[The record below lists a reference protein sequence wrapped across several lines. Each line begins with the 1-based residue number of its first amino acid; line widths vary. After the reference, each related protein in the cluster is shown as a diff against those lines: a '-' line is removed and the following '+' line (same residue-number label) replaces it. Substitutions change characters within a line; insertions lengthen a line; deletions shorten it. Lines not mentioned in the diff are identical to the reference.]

1 MNRKDYQD
9 MYNGNVNVNLLV
21 ENVTQIQSWIMV
33 NVNVSAKN
41 TRYLTM
47 IKFVILL
54 HVVDK
59 MCDEII
65 DAEESKTIL
74 KSMIVKTESS

>member
-9 MYNGNVNVNLLV
+9 MYHGNVNVNLLV

-59 MCDEII
+59 MSDEII
-65 DAEESKTIL
+65 DAEESKAIL
-74 KSMIVKTESS
+74 KSMTVKTETS

>member
-9 MYNGNVNVNLLV
+9 MYHGNVNVNFLV

-59 MCDEII
+59 MSDEII
-65 DAEESKTIL
+65 DAEESKAIL
-74 KSMIVKTESS
+74 KSMTVKTETS

>member
-9 MYNGNVNVNLLV
+9 MYHGNVNVNLLV

-41 TRYLTM
+41 TRNVTM

>member
-41 TRYLTM
+41 TRNVTM

>member
-9 MYNGNVNVNLLV
+9 MHNGNVNVNLLV

-41 TRYLTM
+41 TRNVTM

>member
-1 MNRKDYQD
+1 
-9 MYNGNVNVNLLV
+9 
-21 ENVTQIQSWIMV
+21 MV

-41 TRYLTM
+41 TRNVTM

>member
-41 TRYLTM
+41 TRNVTM

-59 MCDEII
+59 ICDEII

>member
-1 MNRKDYQD
+1 
-9 MYNGNVNVNLLV
+9 
-21 ENVTQIQSWIMV
+21 MV

-47 IKFVILL
+47 IKFVMLL
-54 HVVDK
+54 HVVDI